1 MSIKT
6 NQINIPKLRFPNF
19 INKWMEKKFE
29 EVFFRI
35 TQKNTVNNLN
45 VLTISA
51 QQGLINQ
58 EKFFTKSVSSK
69 NLSGY
74 FLLNKDDF
82 AYNKS
87 YSKGYPMGALKRLT
101 KYDSGVVSPLYIC
114 FKIKDNNNLAGFF
127 EKYFDAGKINNE
139 INKIAQEGAR
149 NHGLLNMSV
158 SDFFSD
164 INLTIP
170 SFPEQQKIASF
181 LSKVD
186 EWIENLKEQKENL
199 GKYKK
204 GMMQKIFAQEIRFKD
219 ENGKKFPEWEE
230 KRLGEIGNIYN
241 GLTGK
246 SAEDFGVG
254 KAFITYKQIFDSS
267 FININRFSFVKIS
280 SSENQNK
287 GQFGDIFFTTSS
299 ETPEEVG
306 FASVLLEKNIFPY
319 LNSFSF
325 GFRPNSL
332 LKLDPYFA
340 KFFFRH
346 SIYRREVIKLAQ
358 GSTRYNISK
367 SGFIKI
373 KIKLPL
379 LEEQQKISDFLES
392 IDKLLESKQQQI
404 VKAEEWKKGLMQ
416 GLFV

>member
-1 MSIKT
+1 MT
-6 NQINIPKLRFPNF
+6 LNIPKLRF
-19 INKWMEKKFE
+19 KGFE
-29 EVFFRI
+29 EDWKLKKLNELSNISRGRFSPRPRNNPKYYGGNIPFVQTGDVVKSNGKIRLYTQTLNNEGLKVSKLFPKGTILI
-35 TQKNTVNNLN
+35 TIAANIGYTGILDIDMACPDSLIGIECNDTTNNLFLNYYLSTQQTKMDRVASEAAQKN
-45 VLTISA
+45 
-51 QQGLINQ
+51 INIEFLKPYKVYLPQ
-58 EKFFTKSVSSK
+58 
-69 NLSGY
+69 LS
-74 FLLNKDDF
+74 
-82 AYNKS
+82 
-87 YSKGYPMGALKRLT
+87 
-101 KYDSGVVSPLYIC
+101 
-114 FKIKDNNNLAGFF
+114 
-127 EKYFDAGKINNE
+127 
-139 INKIAQEGAR
+139 
-149 NHGLLNMSV
+149 
-158 SDFFSD
+158 
-164 INLTIP
+164 
-170 SFPEQQKIASF
+170 EQQKIASF

-392 IDKLLESKQQQI
+392 IDKLLESKQKQI
-404 VKAEEWKKGLMQ
+404 AKAEKWKKGLMQ